1 MVGRAPPA
9 NSEPPAERRR
19 SLDHSDRRLPSVESS
34 GHSEPLTPHAQ
45 LTMGAMERL
54 APVLYVRNYRSLRR
68 RIAEKT
74 SRPTPGRDLPRPS
87 YTPQQRAELGRV
99 YSRSR
104 SRPLPAPSRLGGS
117 RGVTPSSESPRTRDA
132 TPSTPERQVRRPLL
146 PLWTP
151 ADITLR
157 DDPLDVSRTADEGD
171 RALLLCAEA
180 VLYCWDSWNYI
191 IGVLP
196 IFTFL
201 QHERLFL

>member
-1 MVGRAPPA
+1 MGRAPA
-9 NSEPPAERRR
+9 TNSEPPVERRR
-19 SLDHSDRRLPSVESS
+19 SLDPSDRRLPSLERS
-34 GHSEPLTPHAQ
+34 GHSESGTPHAQ

-87 YTPQQRAELGRV
+87 YTSQQRAELGRV

-151 ADITLR
+151 ADITVR
-157 DDPLDVSRTADEGD
+157 DDPLDVSRTAHRDG
-171 RALLLCAEA
+171 RALLLCAES
-180 VLYCWDSWNYI
+180 VPHCWDSWNKMTGVPPIYI
-191 IGVLP
+191 
-196 IFTFL
+196 FF
-201 QHERLFL
+201 FAA